1 MASYRLFL
9 WSRTENRLRERDLVA
24 EPGTDGAELLE
35 AFDHVGR
42 CAIRASGTE
51 LPVSDELLTLG
62 KTARARQHL
71 RAARKLLEDLG
82 EYVLAAR
89 TAVPLAELNRRDD
102 DGDADR
108 DRPYQLPH
116 LQA

>member
-9 WSRTENRLRERDLVA
+9 WSRTENRLRESDLAA
-24 EPGTDGAELLE
+24 EPGADGAELLE

-42 CAIRASGTE
+42 CALHASGSE
-51 LPVSDELLTLG
+51 LPELDNLPVLS

-71 RAARKLLEDLG
+71 RAARRLLEDLG

-89 TAVPLAELNRRDD
+89 TAVPLAELNRRGSD
-102 DGDADR
+102 DGDR
-108 DRPYQLPH
+108 DQPRLLPH
-116 LQA
+116 LPA